1 VIVKLSVA
9 FTVAVLAASAA
20 LIFWDP
26 CVRPEITVANA
37 SGQRISDLVISGVGF
52 QEALGSLEP
61 GQSTAR
67 PVECA
72 AESGLKVSFNALGV
86 SHSTDDLAYLESC
99 GGYRVQLKVESNYS
113 VTVVTGRAY

>member
-1 VIVKLSVA
+1 VIVKLSIA
-9 FTVAVLAASAA
+9 FTVAILAASAA

-26 CVRPEITVANA
+26 CIRPEITVANA
-37 SGQRISDLVISGVGF
+37 SGQPITDIVISGVGF

-61 GQSTAR
+61 GKSTAR
-67 PVECA
+67 SVKCA

-99 GGYRVQLKVESNYS
+99 GGYRVQLSVEPSYS
-113 VTVVTGRAY
+113 VAVVTGSAY